1 MPQMFNPGPNTTSL
15 YFSTD
20 HRTIIYVANIIH
32 KNNVSVSDLD
42 VVNDYILSKNFDD
55 KMDIWLDFRFIN
67 SINNRAMRKIVN
79 HPKNKTYKW
88 HAITGFNPSMDL
100 KFRCL
105 AGVVIDE
112 DTEKKE

>member
-88 HAITGFNPSMDL
+88 HAITGFNPGL
-100 KFRCL
+100 NIK
-105 AGVVIDE
+105 
-112 DTEKKE
+112 